1 MMQSIANMRTLAEL
15 CKSHEPLPGPLASWL
30 AQSLQSFLDQ
40 GSSSLN
46 EAFGV
51 RNARGGIP
59 WRMEASIR
67 ARDAALREL
76 AEKHL
81 GDQSL
86 SAQAESIHRLSC
98 RYGASSWRFDKDR
111 DPMPPAYRGTP
122 QELLW
127 RAFKSGA
134 SMPLC
139 TRQLRTILAT

>member
-15 CKSHEPLPGPLASWL
+15 CKSHEPLPQPLASWL
-30 AQSLQSFLDQ
+30 AESLQSFLDQ
-40 GSSSLN
+40 KSPSLN

-67 ARDAALREL
+67 SRDAALRDL
-76 AEKHL
+76 AETYL
-81 GDQSL
+81 RNLSL
-86 SAQAESIHRLSC
+86 SAQAEAIHRLSG

-111 DPMPPAYRGTP
+111 DSMPPAYRSTP

-139 TRQLRTILAT
+139 TRQLRTILAS